1 MSKRKQNE
9 IMSDDGTY
17 VVKKN
22 RKMNIAAF
30 ILCVLVAFI
39 IWLYATNTEE
49 KEREEEKT
57 DHASSVSYQADE
69 SAFEYRL

>member
-22 RKMNIAAF
+22 RKMNIVAF
-30 ILCVLVAFI
+30 ILCVLIAAI
-39 IWLYATNTEE
+39 IWLYATNTED
-49 KEREEEKT
+49 KEREEERT
-57 DHASSVSYQADE
+57 EHASSVAYTAAEVVCGTS
-69 SAFEYRL
+69 L